1 MASAQMRLLSLDGGG
16 VRGLSTLYIL
26 EDVMLKLKYTARL
39 DHVPAPFEY
48 FDMICGTSTGGIIA
62 IMLGRLK
69 MTVEKCIDAYI
80 ELGKIVFKDSNPYTK
95 RSKYD
100 AKVLESCIAKIVKQE
115 TGDEKT
121 PFLDDTCTRV

>member
-1 MASAQMRLLSLDGGG
+1 
-16 VRGLSTLYIL
+16 
-26 EDVMLKLKYTARL
+26 MLKLKYTAGL
-39 DHVPAPFEY
+39 DRVPAPYQY

-69 MTVEKCIDAYI
+69 MTVEECIDAYL

-95 RSKYD
+95 RTQYD
-100 AKVLESCIAKIVKQE
+100 ARVLESCIANVVKKK

-121 PFLDDTCTRV
+121 PFLDDKCTKV